1 MITNYA
7 DLQASVGQWLARS
20 DMAAAAPD
28 LIQLAEV
35 RIGRDLQRIQHRR
48 LMATVSGTLSAGAV
62 ALPSDF
68 ATVRSVEV
76 PRGAGNVILPP
87 YDSTMQEAIV
97 STPSGY
103 WIDGNTLRI
112 VGGGTSPYTLNY
124 WQRLPSI
131 ALGTNWL
138 IGEAPDLYLYATLLE
153 AAPYLKNDSRIGV
166 WQAGYSTAIAAI
178 EEENSR
184 ARAGYGKRAR
194 PSFNAP

>member
-1 MITNYA
+1 MITDYA
-7 DLQASVGQWLARS
+7 TLQASIGQWLARS
-20 DMAAAAPD
+20 DMAASAPD

-35 RIGRDLQRIQHRR
+35 RIGRDLQRMQHRR
-48 LMATVSGTLSAGAV
+48 LMATASGSLTAGAV

-68 ATVRSVEV
+68 ATLRSVEV
-76 PRGAGNVILPP
+76 PYGAGNIVLPP
-87 YDSTMQEAIV
+87 YDSTMQEAVV

-112 VGGGTSPYTLNY
+112 VGGGESAYTLNY

-131 ALGTNWL
+131 ATATNWL

-153 AAPYLKNDSRIGV
+153 AAPYLKNDSRIPV
-166 WQAGYSTAIAAI
+166 WREGYTSAIAAI
-178 EEENSR
+178 EDENSR
-184 ARAGYGKRAR
+184 ARSGYGKRAR